1 LLRNAALVLGNRGD
15 PAALPAL
22 RRALDDA
29 EPLVREA
36 AQWAIDRILKNSE
49 ATAERR

>member
-1 LLRNAALVLGNRGD
+1 LGNRAD

-22 RRALDDA
+22 RQALTDP

-36 AQWAIDRILKNSE
+36 VQWAINRIEAAVSPDRTLGL
-49 ATAERR
+49 